1 MPLFNRRSVVPEA
14 VTTVEEP
21 YYPPP
26 PGPPPPLTDEEREH
40 QAQFLAD
47 RERLLAAFDGQLPPT
62 SDIYPPPPGP
72 PPPLEECLYPENPEK
87 YQKRS
92 VTASLIRLSRPIVT
106 FALLVLT
113 CIGINEKFPH
123 HPIVKHAK
131 FVHKEAVGALNG
143 EHSYKITVSKEAKE
157 KTVSSCVVMI
167 HLSYMSLLYSYV
179 SLLYSEHISCL
190 SICNHH
196 FTSITYTT
204 VSIFLSRSSER
215 N

>member
-1 MPLFNRRSVVPEA
+1 MPLFRRSVVPEA
-14 VTTVEEP
+14 VTTPEENPKLSYLTNRCSYPPQLTTVEEP

-26 PGPPPPLTDEEREH
+26 PGPPPPLTDEERAD
-40 QAQFLAD
+40 QVQFLAD
-47 RERLLAAFDGQLPPT
+47 QEKLLAAFDGQLPPT

-72 PPPLEECLYPENPEK
+72 PPPLEECLYPENFEK

-92 VTASLIRLSRPIVT
+92 VTASLIRLSRPIFT

-131 FVHKEAVGALNG
+131 FVHNEAVGALNG

-157 KTVSSCVVMI
+157 KTVS
-167 HLSYMSLLYSYV
+167 
-179 SLLYSEHISCL
+179 
-190 SICNHH
+190 
-196 FTSITYTT
+196 
-204 VSIFLSRSSER
+204 
-215 N
+215 

>member
-1 MPLFNRRSVVPEA
+1 MPLFRRSVVPEA
-14 VTTVEEP
+14 VTTPEENPKLSYLTNRCSYPPPPTVEEP

-26 PGPPPPLTDEEREH
+26 PGPPPPLTDEERAD
-40 QAQFLAD
+40 QAQLLAD
-47 RERLLAAFDGQLPPT
+47 KERLLAAFDGQLPPT

-72 PPPLEECLYPENPEK
+72 PPPLEECLYPENFEK

-92 VTASLIRLSRPIVT
+92 VTASLIRLSRPIFT

-143 EHSYKITVSKEAKE
+143 EHTYKITVSKEAKE
-157 KTVSSCVVMI
+157 KTVSSCVW
-167 HLSYMSLLYSYV
+167 
-179 SLLYSEHISCL
+179 
-190 SICNHH
+190 
-196 FTSITYTT
+196 
-204 VSIFLSRSSER
+204 
-215 N
+215 